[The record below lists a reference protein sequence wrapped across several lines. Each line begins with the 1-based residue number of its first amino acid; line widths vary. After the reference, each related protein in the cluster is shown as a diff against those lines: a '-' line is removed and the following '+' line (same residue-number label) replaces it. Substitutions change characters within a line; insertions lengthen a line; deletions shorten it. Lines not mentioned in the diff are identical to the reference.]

1 MTQPRCW
8 PLKSMAIGSDAD
20 VVIIR
25 QCARKVAEDLGFDR
39 QDQTRIAT
47 AVSEI
52 VRNAWLYAGGGN
64 VHFTL
69 DGEATP
75 QSLVIRVEDSGPG
88 IADLDAIFTQ
98 KRAQNGA
105 GLGLA
110 GARRLLDGF
119 EIVSEQGRGT
129 TAVLTKHLPGRA
141 ARISQDR
148 FRDLMAAL
156 NSGPDNMLGALREQ
170 NLELVHNLDELRRR
184 QEEAEQLNREL
195 GDTNRGVVAL
205 YAELEERADELRR
218 ASELKSRFLAH
229 MSHEFRTPLNSILA
243 LSRMLLD
250 RLDGEINGEQERQ
263 VSYIRRSAESL
274 LDLVNDLLDLSKVEA
289 GKVEVKPHRFTVTE
303 LFSGLRGALK
313 PLQVN
318 PAVELYFDAAPDIP
332 RLFTDE
338 AKVAQILRNLISNAL
353 KFTEK
358 GQVGVSARYHLETS
372 AVIFAVRDT
381 GIGIAP
387 ADQSR
392 IFEEFTQIDTRLQ
405 RGVKGTGLGLPLS
418 RNLAVLL
425 GGDIALESAPG
436 QGSVFRF
443 TLPAVFHTPLGDASG
458 PTPAPK
464 VALLVDDDDAF
475 RYVIRQLISSHPDF
489 TPIEAQSGREAV
501 RMAREAAPAVIFL
514 DLLMPDMDGFAVLQ
528 SLQADPATWSIP
540 VVVTTSLPIND
551 ALRERLPPNVPLL
564 SKQLLS
570 RESVGKALTE
580 ATETGMAR

>member
-1 MTQPRCW
+1 MTW
-8 PLKSMAIGSDAD
+8 PMTSMTIASDAD

-25 QCARKVAEDLGFDR
+25 QCARTFAEALGFDR

-52 VRNAWLYAGGGN
+52 VRNAYLYAGGGQ
-64 VHFTL
+64 VDFAL
-69 DGEATP
+69 DGEASP
-75 QSLVIRVEDSGPG
+75 QVFMVRIADTGPG
-88 IADLDAIFTQ
+88 IADLDDIFSQ
-98 KRAQNGA
+98 RYRSQNGM
-105 GLGLA
+105 GLGLV
-110 GARRLLDGF
+110 GSRRLMDR
-119 EIVSEQGRGT
+119 VDVASEPGRGT
-129 TAVLTKHLPGRA
+129 TVELAKALPSRA
-141 ARISQDR
+141 TRVTRER
-148 FRDLMAAL
+148 FAEITRDASPAA
-156 NSGPDNMLGALREQ
+156 PDILGTLREH

-184 QEEAEQLNREL
+184 QDETEQLNREL

-250 RLDGEINGEQERQ
+250 RLDGEINPEQERQ

-313 PLQVN
+313 PLQIN
-318 PAVELYFDAAPDIP
+318 PAVELYFDAEPGIP
-332 RLFTDE
+332 QLFTDE

-358 GQVGVSARYHLETS
+358 GEVHVSARYDAEAARAT
-372 AVIFAVRDT
+372 FAVRDT

-387 ADQSR
+387 ADQPR

-405 RGVKGTGLGLPLS
+405 RAVKGTGLGLPLS

-425 GGDIALESAPG
+425 GGDITVESVPG

-443 TLPAVFHTPLGDASG
+443 VVPAIFDG
-458 PTPAPK
+458 PDSEATGTAQGPRT
-464 VALLVDDDDAF
+464 VLLVDDDEAF
-475 RYVIRQLISSHPDF
+475 RYVIRQLIAVHPDF
-489 TPIEAQSGREAV
+489 VPIEAHSGREAV
-501 RMAREAAPAVIFL
+501 RMARETIPSVIFL

-540 VVVTTSLPIND
+540 VVVTTSQPVTD
-551 ALRERLPPNVPLL
+551 ALREKLPPNVPVL
-564 SKQLLS
+564 SKQVLS
-570 RESVGKALTE
+570 RESVGNALRK
-580 ATETGMAR
+580 ATEPGIAG